1 MTFCYIIV
9 YNSHLF
15 CEALVSGA
23 PLCIALGKMQGFHR
37 KINRVCYDNV
47 SHVLCPE
54 WHLFIDWKKGEVNFF
69 LQLL

>member
-1 MTFCYIIV
+1 MTFCYIII

-15 CEALVSGA
+15 CKALVSGA

-47 SHVLCPE
+47 SHTLCPE
-54 WHLFIDWKKGEVNFF
+54 WHLFIDRKNGEVNFF